1 MIDADD
7 ASSEMLTVNGFI
19 RAQTHE
25 RTTDLTMLNKIV
37 YEKRNVNQLVEDE
50 LDEFRKEI
58 ESKFALGQTKG
69 YIMPRDSRRHESS
82 SVEDIE
88 LVNQLLIPQDIAHQV
103 CSRIALQDGDDEEN
117 NEYALA
123 LIHKSS

>member
-1 MIDADD
+1 MIEADD
-7 ASSEMLTVNGFI
+7 ACSEMLTVNGFI

-58 ESKFALGQTKG
+58 ESKFAQGQTKG
-69 YIMPRDSRRHESS
+69 YFMPRDSRKHESS

-88 LVNQLLIPQDIAHQV
+88 FVNQLLMPQDIGHQV
-103 CSRIALQDGDDEEN
+103 
-117 NEYALA
+117 
-123 LIHKSS
+123 